1 MKVLEKWK
9 RFLTLKHKEVEGF
22 TLVELIVVIA
32 ILGILAGV
40 GTLGYSGYIKKAERA
55 ADEQLLSAINTAFA
69 SACMA
74 NGESNYNRTDVEAT
88 HAEIKD
94 DGAFVYTGPFSDTF
108 SEFYEDGEFKVIEDV
123 IYDALFGGFKD
134 PAVADTLTLTYG
146 GAQITLTAEQIQA
159 LKDSSFYGE
168 GMTSEKLLNQVDNV
182 AVIAGGMGPINNIMG
197 TTEFIAFAT
206 AALGLEAGADL
217 SKETHRLAL
226 KKLGWT
232 EADYTATQNNPSE
245 FADYQAAVDQVLGNA
260 LVLYT
265 AQQTTQLGDGATALL
280 NGITHTQIANN
291 MGADKTPQ
299 EKQTGM
305 NQAALAYGMYYAYV
319 NSDACT
325 DSNIKGKSDIAP
337 TDVTTALDS
346 NTEFQQYMNSTQG
359 KNDMKAYLEALS
371 IINQGATGNP
381 GAVEQLL
388 TNGFVDLND
397 LLTSTMG
404 K

>member
-1 MKVLEKWK
+1 M
-9 RFLTLKHKEVEGF
+9 
-22 TLVELIVVIA
+22 
-32 ILGILAGV
+32 
-40 GTLGYSGYIKKAERA
+40 
-55 ADEQLLSAINTAFA
+55 N
-69 SACMA
+69 
-74 NGESNYNRTDVEAT
+74 NEA
-88 HAEIKD
+88 
-94 DGAFVYTGPFSDTF
+94 
-108 SEFYEDGEFKVIEDV
+108 
-123 IYDALFGGFKD
+123 
-134 PAVADTLTLTYG
+134 
-146 GAQITLTAEQIQA
+146 
-159 LKDSSFYGE
+159 
-168 GMTSEKLLNQVDNV
+168 
-182 AVIAGGMGPINNIMG
+182 
-197 TTEFIAFAT
+197 
-206 AALGLEAGADL
+206 
-217 SKETHRLAL
+217 HRLAL

-232 EADYTATQNNPSE
+232 EEDYTATLNNPSE
-245 FADYQAAVDQVLGNA
+245 FADYQAAVKQVLGNA

-280 NGITHTQIANN
+280 NGITSTQIANN
-291 MGADKTPQ
+291 MGGDKTPREQ
-299 EKQTGM
+299 QTGM

-371 IINQGATGNP
+371 VINQGATGNP

-388 TNGFVDLND
+388 TNGFVDLNN